1 MSNLRDRDEVISLLS
16 QLEPVLLRRV
26 ILASRSS
33 PETLPDEIMLLE
45 STTVLG
51 RELGPARRR

>member
-26 ILASRSS
+26 ILASRLS